1 MVVKFGTDGWRGII
15 ADDFTYANV
24 RVAAAAIA
32 NYVLE
37 HEDAKAGV
45 CIGYDTRFGS
55 RSFAKVVAEV
65 LAGAGIPVTLANK
78 VTPTP
83 ELSFAVRGRK
93 AAGGVMI
100 TSSHNPAEWN
110 GVKYKASY
118 GGSGSPAIIASI
130 ESYLGK
136 PLPGLADPAHDDD
149 KTVVMN
155 GAPRAKIE
163 EVDFAPPYVAAL
175 EAFVD
180 LKAIKASGYKFLIDV
195 MYGAGAG
202 YIAGIFTRAGIPFV
216 EFRAE
221 QNPAFPGINPEPIMP
236 NIAATREA
244 VVKEKCAAGLI
255 TDGDADRIGAVDE
268 HGNVVDA
275 HKIYAVLLQWLLE
288 RKKWPGDVTRAFNT
302 TKMLD
307 RIAAKHGRTLHEH
320 GIGFKYVVDLMLDK
334 KIADGIL
341 IGGEESGGIGVSR
354 HLPERDGLLN
364 SLLLANVMADENK
377 TLGELVA
384 ALQAEY
390 GEHQYGRVDM
400 HITEELKQ
408 SAIKRAGAGLKE
420 MAGLKVL
427 RTESLDGI
435 KFFLENPACAG
446 KPNAA
451 ETWLL
456 LRASGTEPLLR
467 VYCESCS
474 QQSVQQVLKAAQAFV
489 MQGGAA

>member
-1 MVVKFGTDGWRGII
+1 VVKFGTDGWRGII
-15 ADDFTYANV
+15 ADDFTYENV
-24 RVAAAAIA
+24 RVAARAIA
-32 NYVLE
+32 HYVLE

-55 RSFAKVVAEV
+55 KSFARVVAEV
-65 LAGAGIPVTLANK
+65 LAGAGIPVALANK

-130 ESYLGK
+130 ESYLLK
-136 PLPGLADPAHDDD
+136 PLAAASA
-149 KTVVMN
+149 T
-155 GAPRAKIE
+155 IE
-163 EVDFAPPYVAAL
+163 EVDFAPPYLAAL
-175 EAFVD
+175 ENFVE
-180 LKAIKASGYKFLIDV
+180 LNAIKASGYRFLIDT
-195 MYGAGAG
+195 MYGAGKG
-202 YIAGIFTRAGIPFV
+202 YVAGIFERAGIPFV
-216 EFRAE
+216 EFRSE
-221 QNPAFPGINPEPIMP
+221 TNPAFPGINPEPILP
-236 NIAATREA
+236 HIAATQRE
-244 VVKEKCAAGLI
+244 VVAEHCDAGLI

-275 HKIYAVLLQWLLE
+275 HKIFAVLLQWLLK
-288 RKKWPGDVTRAFNT
+288 RKQWPGDVTRAFNT

-307 RIAAKHGRTLHEH
+307 RIAAKHGRKLIEH
-320 GIGFKYVVDLMLDK
+320 GIGFKYVVDLMLERE
-334 KIADGIL
+334 IL
-341 IGGEESGGIGVSR
+341 VGGEESGGIGISR

-364 SLLLANVMADENK
+364 SLLLANVMADERK

-384 ALQAEY
+384 ALQEEY
-390 GEHQYGRVDM
+390 GEHRYGRIDM
-400 HITEELKQ
+400 HISEELKQ
-408 SAIKRAGAGLKE
+408 SAIRRVTPKNGAGLSE
-420 MAGLKVL
+420 FAGLKVL
-427 RTESLDGI
+427 RIETLDGI
-435 KFFLENPACAG
+435 KFFLEQPACDG

-474 QQSVQQVLKAAQAFV
+474 TESVQQVLEAARAFV
-489 MQGGAA
+489 LRGDAA